1 VGDSMKKR
9 SEYVPL
15 EISGNE
21 LEAFVNELE
30 DKLYSQFWSL
40 EEDKSKKE
48 QIKGLIRK
56 NIYLALENAMR

>member
-1 VGDSMKKR
+1 VGDYMKKR

-21 LEAFVNELE
+21 LEVFVNELE
-30 DKLYSQFWSL
+30 DKLYSQFWSS
-40 EEDKSKKE
+40 EEDKFKKE
-48 QIKGLIRK
+48 QIRGLIRK